1 MSTSPV
7 IVWTKLLG
15 TSSDDY
21 ATALTTGIDGS
32 IYVGGITFGSLD
44 GNTNSGANDPFLTK
58 YNADG
63 TKAWTKLLGGSG
75 WEGASALTTGLDGS
89 IYVSG
94 QAYGNLDGQ
103 PNSGDGDAFL
113 TKYSTDGTK
122 VWTKLLGTSGDDY
135 TTALTTGLDGS
146 IYV

>member
-44 GNTNSGANDPFLTK
+44 GNTLTGTNDFFVTK
-58 YNADG
+58 YG
-63 TKAWTKLLGGSG
+63 SSGVKQWTRQLG
-75 WEGASALTTGLDGS
+75 
-89 IYVSG
+89 VSSKETFG
-94 QAYGNLDGQ
+94 
-103 PNSGDGDAFL
+103 
-113 TKYSTDGTK
+113 
-122 VWTKLLGTSGDDY
+122 
-135 TTALTTGLDGS
+135 
-146 IYV
+146 